1 MGLYSE
7 ILAFDVRFWI
17 ADLPFY
23 FERCPMYLVI
33 LVSTSVERHKIGGK
47 RRFQGDLRSGIVHDK
62 TVR

>member
-33 LVSTSVERHKIGGK
+33 LVSTSVERH
-47 RRFQGDLRSGIVHDK
+47 
-62 TVR
+62 